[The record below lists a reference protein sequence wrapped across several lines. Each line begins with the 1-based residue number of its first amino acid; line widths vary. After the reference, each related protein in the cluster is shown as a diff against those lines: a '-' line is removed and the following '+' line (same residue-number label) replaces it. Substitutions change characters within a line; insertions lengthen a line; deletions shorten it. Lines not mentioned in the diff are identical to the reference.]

1 MGKGVQVKYHSFDE
15 NGLETTCERTVC
27 RVYVL
32 TIPTPNGDDDYL
44 VLGTDQKTEYL
55 GHQPDLAVMVPPDPF
70 NLIEFNGKTYHLR
83 NISDLNICC
92 NDIQTELDLTE
103 IG

>member
-1 MGKGVQVKYHSFDE
+1 MGKGVQVKYHSFDG
-15 NGLETTCERTVC
+15 NGVETTYERTVC

-32 TIPTPNGDDDYL
+32 TIPTPDGDDDYL

-55 GHQPDLAVMVPPDPF
+55 NQQADLSVMVPPD
-70 NLIEFNGKTYHLR
+70 NLNFIEFNDKTYHLR

-92 NDIQTELDLTE
+92 NDIQTEIELSNVV
-103 IG
+103 

>member
-1 MGKGVQVKYHSFDE
+1 MGKGVQVKYHFFDE
-15 NGLETTCERTVC
+15 NGLETICESTVY

-44 VLGTDQKTEYL
+44 VLGTD
-55 GHQPDLAVMVPPDPF
+55 HAVMVPPDAF
-70 NLIEFNGKTYHLR
+70 NFIEFNGKTYHLR

-103 IG
+103 ID

>member
-15 NGLETTCERTVC
+15 NGLETIQERTVC

-32 TIPTPNGDDDYL
+32 SIPTLNDDDDDYL
-44 VLGTDQKTEYL
+44 IFGTDQKTNV
-55 GHQPDLAVMVPPDPF
+55 AVPSD
-70 NLIEFNGKTYHLR
+70 NLNFIEFNGKTYHLR

-103 IG
+103 ID

>member
-15 NGLETTCERTVC
+15 NGLETTYERTVC

-44 VLGTDQKTEYL
+44 VLGTDQV
-55 GHQPDLAVMVPPDPF
+55 VMVPSD
-70 NLIEFNGKTYHLR
+70 NLNFIEFNGKAYHLR

-92 NDIQTELDLTE
+92 NDIQTEIELSNVV
-103 IG
+103 

>member
-15 NGLETTCERTVC
+15 NRLETTYERTIC
-27 RVYVL
+27 RVYIL

-44 VLGTDQKTEYL
+44 VLGTDQKMEYL
-55 GHQPDLAVMVPPDPF
+55 SHQPDLAVMVPLDEF
-70 NLIEFNGKTYHLR
+70 NFVEFNGKTYPLR

-92 NDIQTELDLTE
+92 NDIQTELDLTN
-103 IG
+103 IV

>member
-15 NGLETTCERTVC
+15 NGLETTYERTVC

-44 VLGTDQKTEYL
+44 VLGTDQV
-55 GHQPDLAVMVPPDPF
+55 VMVPPD
-70 NLIEFNGKTYHLR
+70 NLNFVEFNGKSYHLR

-92 NDIQTELDLTE
+92 NDIQTEIELSNVV
-103 IG
+103 

>member
-1 MGKGVQVKYHSFDE
+1 MGKGIQVKYHSFGE
-15 NGLETTCERTVC
+15 NGLETIQERTIC

-44 VLGTDQKTEYL
+44 VLGTDQKTNV
-55 GHQPDLAVMVPPDPF
+55 AVPPDAF
-70 NLIEFNGKTYHLR
+70 NFIEFNGKTYHLR

-103 IG
+103 ID

>member
-15 NGLETTCERTVC
+15 NGLETIQAKTVLK
-27 RVYVL
+27 VYVL
-32 TIPTPNGDDDYL
+32 TMPGFNDAPDSNYL
-44 VLGTDQKTEYL
+44 VLSNQNT
-55 GHQPDLAVMVPPDPF
+55 VMIPSDEF
-70 NLIEFNGKTYHLR
+70 NFVEFNGKSYHLR

-103 IG
+103 ID

>member
-15 NGLETTCERTVC
+15 NGLEMVQEKTVLK
-27 RVYVL
+27 VYVL
-32 TIPTPNGDDDYL
+32 TIPGFNGGPDSDYL
-44 VLGTDQKTEYL
+44 VLSNQNT
-55 GHQPDLAVMVPPDPF
+55 VMIPSDEF
-70 NLIEFNGKTYHLR
+70 NFVEFNGKSYHLR

>member
-15 NGLETTCERTVC
+15 NGLETTYERTVC

-44 VLGTDQKTEYL
+44 VLGTDQV
-55 GHQPDLAVMVPPDPF
+55 VMVPSD
-70 NLIEFNGKTYHLR
+70 NLNFIEFNGKSYHLH

-92 NDIQTELDLTE
+92 NDIQTEIELSNVV
-103 IG
+103 